1 MPEIDDETMIL
12 PGDVVIDEITLRSYT
27 GFNLNLKGIFQNFMV
42 YEDIFS
48 NCMSGSI
55 TLIDS
60 MNLIKHFPI
69 IGAETL
75 TIRYKTPY

>member
-48 NCMSGSI
+48 NCMSCI
-55 TLIDS
+55 VW
-60 MNLIKHFPI
+60 
-69 IGAETL
+69 
-75 TIRYKTPY
+75 